1 MLKIADYPGTCTDGM
16 VRMATSTYLFEMV
29 RITIVTSPDGTVGI
43 IMVIYLD
50 GIVRMAM
57 VTYLDGMVRTVKVN
71 NLCGMVR
78 ITIIIMVTYP
88 DGGFSAETTVERLGS
103 SLFLFSTI

>member
-1 MLKIADYPGTCTDGM
+1 MLITSPDGM

-29 RITIVTSPDGTVGI
+29 RITMVTSPDGTVGI
-43 IMVIYLD
+43 T
-50 GIVRMAM
+50 M
-57 VTYLDGMVRTVKVN
+57 VTYLDGMVRTVRVK

-78 ITIIIMVTYP
+78 ITIMVTYP
-88 DGGFSAETTVERLGS
+88 DGGFPAETTVERLGS

>member
-1 MLKIADYPGTCTDGM
+1 M
-16 VRMATSTYLFEMV
+16 VTY
-29 RITIVTSPDGTVGI
+29 T
-43 IMVIYLD
+43 D

-57 VTYLDGMVRTVKVN
+57 VIYLDGMVRTVQVN

-78 ITIIIMVTYP
+78 ITLMVTYP
-88 DGGFSAETTVERLGS
+88 DGGFPAKTTVERLGS